1 MPSKTGLYQG
11 DFVTKANA
19 ETYVLYN
26 APIISMVTTKRNHSC
41 QGQSVIL
48 DCSQSNNH
56 HNVVWSKINTQK
68 SISHACPRVH
78 HTLHTYIKS
87 VYLHITCSVHGL
99 AVDRVWGGWLQMG
112 VDRSVCGVTVK

>member
-19 ETYVLYN
+19 QTYVLYN
-26 APIISMVTTKRNHSC
+26 APIISMVTTERNHSC

-48 DCSQSNNH
+48 DCMWVSQSNNN
-56 HNVVWSKINTQK
+56 HNVVRSKINTQK
-68 SISHACPRVH
+68 SISHACSRVH

-87 VYLHITCSVHGL
+87 VYLHPFTYYLFCTWTGSG
-99 AVDRVWGGWLQMG
+99 
-112 VDRSVCGVTVK
+112 